1 MHNEQASREGDKAD
15 WTHLVS
21 DSNEKLFQKWARL
34 RLLFGKDLLR
44 AFDVLGKLFTRTE
57 DFHSC
62 LFFACVDEVDKIDI
76 CAFEYL

>member
-44 AFDVLGKLFTRTE
+44 AFDVFGELFGGTE
-57 DFHSC
+57 DFHSSVC
-62 LFFACVDEVDKIDI
+62 LACINKVDKIDI
-76 CAFEYL
+76 HAFEYL